1 MLEVKHISKAYKDNV
16 ILEDINFTI
25 KKGEVI
31 SIVGNSGCG
40 KSTILKCLNRIEN
53 ISSGEIILNGKD
65 ITEYKVEELRQK
77 IGLVF
82 QDYNLF
88 EHLTIIDNLT
98 IGLIKL
104 KGYSKESATNEALKL
119 LSKLKLLDKV
129 NKKLNNLLELNLE
142 GRINKEQYTLK
153 FDELDTQLIKIDSK
167 IQRLLKETNRTESI
181 KQRLNKFKS
190 LFKNIDIMP
199 KFDKDVFECLI
210 DKVIIGEIEED
221 GIINPYTIRF
231 ICKNGSEINCRDE
244 FTATSDKQATNNI
257 ATSDK
262 QRTWSVARY

>member
-16 ILEDINFTI
+16 ILEDINFNI

-53 ISSGEIILNGKD
+53 ISSGEILLNGKD
-65 ITEYKVEELRQK
+65 ITEYKVEDLRQK

-129 NKKLNNLLELNLE
+129 NNYPDELSGGEKQRIAIARTLLMKPDIILLDEPTSALDKSMKKEVLKLIGNLLKEDLTLIIVSHEDDFVKKVSDKIITIKNKKSKIT
-142 GRINKEQYTLK
+142 INKEK
-153 FDELDTQLIKIDSK
+153 
-167 IQRLLKETNRTESI
+167 TNEY
-181 KQRLNKFKS
+181 K
-190 LFKNIDIMP
+190 
-199 KFDKDVFECLI
+199 
-210 DKVIIGEIEED
+210 
-221 GIINPYTIRF
+221 
-231 ICKNGSEINCRDE
+231 
-244 FTATSDKQATNNI
+244 
-257 ATSDK
+257 
-262 QRTWSVARY
+262 